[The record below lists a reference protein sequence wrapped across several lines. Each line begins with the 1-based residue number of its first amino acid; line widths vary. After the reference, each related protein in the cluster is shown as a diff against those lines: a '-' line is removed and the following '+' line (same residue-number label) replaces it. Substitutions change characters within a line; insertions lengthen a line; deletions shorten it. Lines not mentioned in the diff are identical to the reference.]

1 MKWVIFTGTWRLTNK
16 EIENDVR
23 TAVRKVLARGDGIV
37 TGGAT
42 GVDYFAISEALLIDP
57 SASRL
62 KVIIPTN
69 LTNYISD
76 YRKNWNKFPV
86 TEENINELEKVLKQ
100 IKESRVEHL
109 IEMPPEYDITQEHY
123 DLRHNEEIAVS
134 DEVYAF
140 QVNNSTGTQDTIN
153 KAQVAGLKIALYKK
167 YDIKE

>member
-16 EIENDVR
+16 EVENDVR
-23 TAVRKVLARGDGIV
+23 VAVRKVLARGDGVV

-42 GVDYFAISEALLIDP
+42 GVDYFAMTEALLIDP
-57 SASRL
+57 SILRL
-62 KVIIPTN
+62 KVIIPTD

-86 TEENINELEKVLKQ
+86 TEESINELEKVLKQ
-100 IKESRVEHL
+100 IKELRKEHL
-109 IEMPPEYDITQEHY
+109 IEMPPKYDITQDHY
-123 DLRHNEEIAVS
+123 DLRHNEEVAIS
-134 DEVYAF
+134 DEVCAF

-153 KAQVAGLKIALYKK
+153 KARSAGLKIALYKK